1 MGLKGRSFALPRMAA
16 GSLWRF
22 SSSSFFG
29 GDVSR
34 QSASV
39 QNVSGDLRKNMT
51 VYKPRSRMISIRLS
65 DEEYIGLKR
74 LCVVRGARS
83 VSDLARLAMSSM
95 LVNED

>member
-1 MGLKGRSFALPRMAA
+1 
-16 GSLWRF
+16 
-22 SSSSFFG
+22 
-29 GDVSR
+29 
-34 QSASV
+34 
-39 QNVSGDLRKNMT
+39 MT

-95 LVNED
+95 LVNEDGPVIPRVEAMRLELIALNRKVDEISQTLSAIRSNV